1 MEQTITTMLHR
12 KRLVRKT
19 SKFLNEEVR
28 AVGIFDISLNWS
40 RRNMNRFVGVGTY
53 IGTKRIA
60 NKMDY
65 QGPKRLVAA
74 GSTVVASK
82 LTRKMIYERQALR
95 MGVAPIMLL
104 AAIDQTIYILDWD
117 GNHKRGKFH
126 RILMEFD
133 LQNSTITLK
142 KRGLV
147 HQKLELLSKDR
158 YSYANIECNLSLFR
172 SNKGKNRKVRRILQ
186 QR

>member
-82 LTRKMIYERQALR
+82 LTRKMIYERHALT
-95 MGVAPIMLL
+95 MGVTPIMLL
-104 AAIDQTIYILDWD
+104 AVTDQTIYIY
-117 GNHKRGKFH
+117 
-126 RILMEFD
+126 
-133 LQNSTITLK
+133 T
-142 KRGLV
+142 
-147 HQKLELLSKDR
+147 
-158 YSYANIECNLSLFR
+158 
-172 SNKGKNRKVRRILQ
+172 
-186 QR
+186 